1 MVKHVTLVL
10 LFVMGVCTQG
20 CAQSTALT
28 RAKAKDIIEN
38 SSAFKNPISYCLR
51 FPDFPDAGE
60 HRCTATKELLLGA
73 EEGYWVGD
81 LDTFFGTTTFG
92 ELTDKGKKYFERR
105 PFCSAYGVYTDF
117 PGQDYGGR
125 RWIIPP
131 KILHRHI
138 ANITGITGDDRNKK
152 VEFEWVPDYMN
163 ELPGDLRQLFPVQE
177 QPLFESQ
184 MNLTLYDDGWR
195 VVN

>member
-1 MVKHVTLVL
+1 MVKHVTRVL
-10 LFVMGVCTQG
+10 LLVMEVCTLG

-28 RAKAKDIIEN
+28 RAKAKDVIEN
-38 SSAFKNPISYCLR
+38 SSAFKNPSPGSYYLR
-51 FPDFPDAGE
+51 FPDAGQ
-60 HRCTATKELLLGA
+60 HRCTATKELLLGV

-81 LDTFFGTTTFG
+81 VHSGLMTTVVFG
-92 ELTDKGKKYFERR
+92 ELTDKGKKYFETSPICERTT
-105 PFCSAYGVYTDF
+105 GDF
-117 PGQDYGGR
+117 SGQYYGGS

-131 KILHRHI
+131 TILHGHI
-138 ANITGITGDDRNKK
+138 TNITGITGDDRNKK
-152 VEFEWVPDYMN
+152 VELEWVPDMN

-177 QPLFESQ
+177 QLNKSQ